1 MRKCLLTG
9 AVVAMA
15 GMLVP
20 SARFNASAQDAV
32 QPKSGETARPQV
44 TPEARVDRATSPRL
58 NASHISSG
66 SARNAVIDH
75 SLECADTQAVVADF
89 PIKNCLKVRQVY
101 GSASTAG
108 IRQAIEGYSILRSPT
123 APSNRLRYYVGG
135 SFTAEAQ
142 AGDGGFATTIAVPSR
157 SGATDIHV
165 ASAARIMKG
174 DILTLALS
182 GGLRGTAYQQV
193 VAGTPAGTIVPI
205 SPALTRAISRGADV
219 IVSKGELQGAIAQ
232 AVNRSA
238 SPYLDAVVGFESNIT
253 VEQGAAPRIKIWN
266 SNVNNATDRET
277 GLQWDAAIGLSSS
290 SPTTHSRTGI
300 LFSPYGGYFPVEP
313 TGTLLGAYSG
323 AQGTLYK
330 VAQGIDMTGVEIT
343 GSALAAQV
351 NTTQGIAPSTTQ
363 PGFAIQG
370 NMSGGS
376 AEINLVN
383 SYENAPLNLSLLQ
396 KTGASTYEAVMQVT
410 GKGDLT
416 TAGSVHASKGV
427 RLPATKVGQLPSCD
441 GDRAGLMFFVVDAQG
456 APAYRDVARGGGA
469 TRVNVTCDGIN
480 WLYM

>member
-1 MRKCLLTG
+1 MRKLLLTG

-15 GMLVP
+15 GTLAT
-20 SARFNASAQDAV
+20 SARFDAIAQDTG
-32 QPKSGETARPQV
+32 QLKSGGTARRQI
-44 TPEARVDRATSPRL
+44 TPLTNVDRTISSRL
-58 NASHISSG
+58 NASHISDG
-66 SARNAVIDH
+66 SVRNPVVDH
-75 SLECADTQAVVADF
+75 SLECTDTQAVVADF
-89 PIKNCLKVRQVY
+89 PIKNCLKVQQVY
-101 GSASTAG
+101 GSALTAG

-142 AGDGGFATTIAVPSR
+142 AGDGGFATTIAVPSV

-165 ASAARIMKG
+165 TSAARITKG
-174 DILTLALS
+174 DILTLELS
-182 GGLRGTAYQQV
+182 SGLRGTAYQQV
-193 VAGTPAGTIVPI
+193 IADAPIGTTVPI
-205 SPALTRAISRGADV
+205 SPALTRAIVRGSDV

-266 SNVNNATDRET
+266 SNVNNAADRET

-300 LFSPYGGYFPVEP
+300 LFSPYGGYFPVAAS
-313 TGTLLGAYSG
+313 GTLLGAYSG

-330 VAQGIDMTGVEIT
+330 VAQGIDMTGIEIT

-370 NMSGGS
+370 NLSGGS

-396 KTGASTYEAVMQVT
+396 KTGTSSYEAVMQVT
-410 GKGDLT
+410 GKGDLS

-427 RLPATKVGQLPSCD
+427 RLPSTRVGQLPSCNSD
-441 GDRAGLMFFVVDAQG
+441 KAGLMFFVIDAQRS
-456 APAYRDVARGGGA
+456 PAYRDVAKGGGG
-469 TRVNVTCDGIN
+469 TRINVTCDGMH